1 MFLVEMMRK
10 LLAQTRTCPKCG
22 HRQPIKSG
30 ELRKERCEKC
40 RVDKDF
46 LDHIKVGSWVN

>member
-40 RVDKDF
+40 GAELSLKDQK
-46 LDHIKVGSWVN
+46 L